1 MSFIHISDCSSFFVF
16 LIFVSFLNISCSLF
30 WLYIHRPPFLS
41 NTTWYSPRLASQFC
55 AFFLFSFLGGGGYG
69 VLFLSDVWPSP
80 TSSPTWRDG
89 AQENGRSKLARGH
102 AVHTL
107 KLTLLPRVPMKRQ
120 QLLSYGEAD
129 TVPTSPVHAWIWIW
143 LELMRV
149 SCFCMG
155 TYFPHC
161 KFLIEYCSIIISI
174 I

>member
-1 MSFIHISDCSSFFVF
+1 MSFIHISDCSSSFFVF

-41 NTTWYSPRLASQFC
+41 NTTLYSPWLASQFC
-55 AFFLFSFLGGGGYG
+55 AFFLFSFLWGGGYE

-80 TSSPTWRDG
+80 R

-107 KLTLLPRVPMKRQ
+107 KLTLLPQVPMKCQ

-143 LELMRV
+143 LELMWV

-161 KFLIEYCSIIISI
+161 KFLIEYCSIIIFI